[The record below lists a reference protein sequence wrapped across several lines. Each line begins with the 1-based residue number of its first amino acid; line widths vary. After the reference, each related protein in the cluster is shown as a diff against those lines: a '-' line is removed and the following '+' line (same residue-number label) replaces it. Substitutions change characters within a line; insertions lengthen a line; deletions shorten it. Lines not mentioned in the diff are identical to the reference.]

1 MKVVILAGGFGTR
14 LAEETSSLPKPMVQ
28 IGTYPILWHIMK
40 IYASHGFNE
49 FVIALGY
56 KAEIVKNYFLHYDD
70 LSGDLTVD
78 LRAGRVDKV
87 RRHDE
92 DWLVH
97 LVDTG
102 IATMTGGRIK
112 RLENLLG
119 NETFMLTYGDGLCDV
134 DIAALTTF
142 HRARKAV
149 ATITAVRPPARFG
162 NVAFDGAGKVVG
174 FAEKHQSDEGWVNGG
189 FMIMEPEIFRHL
201 KSDADVLELDLLERL
216 AAQGGLHAYKHEGF
230 WQCMDT
236 IRDRQYLERLWA
248 SPQCP
253 WKRW

>member
-14 LAEETSSLPKPMVQ
+14 LAEETVNLPKPMVQ
-28 IGTYPILWHIMK
+28 IGSQPILWHIMK
-40 IYASHGFNE
+40 FYASHGFKE

-56 KAEIVKNYFLHYDD
+56 KGEVVKNYFLHYDD
-70 LSGDLTVD
+70 LNGDLSID
-78 LRAGRVDKV
+78 LRAGRVDKI

-92 DWLVH
+92 DWLIH

-102 IATMTGGRIK
+102 IDTMTGGRIK
-112 RLENLLG
+112 RLERILG
-119 NETFMLTYGDGLCDV
+119 DEPFMLTYGDGLCDV
-134 DIAALTTF
+134 DLSALLAF
-142 HRARKAV
+142 HRARKGL
-149 ATITAVRPPARFG
+149 ATVTAVRPPARFG
-162 NVAFDGAGKVVG
+162 SIAFDGQDRVTS

-189 FMIMEPEIFRHL
+189 FMVMEPGIFQHL
-201 KSDADVLELDLLERL
+201 KGDEDVLELDLLETL
-216 AAQGGLHAYKHEGF
+216 ATKSALLAYKHEGF

-248 SPQCP
+248 SQQCP